1 MAKKRFGLFLM
12 VLVIMAMSTVTFA
25 QEQVEPPSIEIET
38 TGVSLS
44 VPIITELK
52 MAEGLTIPFVGFS
65 LIAKKMTADAPDA
78 TIQDII
84 YKPTDDKGTP
94 INGKHIISKKTA
106 ITFGEFP
113 HAGEYIYTIY
123 EEPKSLYGI
132 TYSKEKYTLRVQ
144 VANKET
150 GGLYVKSITA
160 KKGTDNG
167 VGENK
172 VSEIIF
178 TNIYKNWT
186 EFFVKK
192 STTGELADKSKKFE
206 FTIIFEKSATED
218 VLKDFEGS
226 LDRRDGT
233 REKVVSSD
241 GRVKFMLADGEDLS
255 FSMIPVG
262 TKYKVIEKGV
272 KDGYTAYV
280 KVTNNGVEG
289 EVIKGTDEND
299 LVTSENGNYMG
310 KNTNKV
316 EFENKYNE
324 VPITGILQSNFPFI
338 LMIATTVLM
347 FTTLIVIKK
356 CKYKE

>member
-123 EEPKSLYGI
+123 EEP
-132 TYSKEKYTLRVQ
+132 
-144 VANKET
+144 
-150 GGLYVKSITA
+150 
-160 KKGTDNG
+160 
-167 VGENK
+167 
-172 VSEIIF
+172 
-178 TNIYKNWT
+178 
-186 EFFVKK
+186 
-192 STTGELADKSKKFE
+192 
-206 FTIIFEKSATED
+206 
-218 VLKDFEGS
+218 
-226 LDRRDGT
+226 
-233 REKVVSSD
+233 
-241 GRVKFMLADGEDLS
+241 
-255 FSMIPVG
+255 
-262 TKYKVIEKGV
+262 
-272 KDGYTAYV
+272 
-280 KVTNNGVEG
+280 
-289 EVIKGTDEND
+289 
-299 LVTSENGNYMG
+299 
-310 KNTNKV
+310 
-316 EFENKYNE
+316 
-324 VPITGILQSNFPFI
+324 
-338 LMIATTVLM
+338 
-347 FTTLIVIKK
+347 
-356 CKYKE
+356 